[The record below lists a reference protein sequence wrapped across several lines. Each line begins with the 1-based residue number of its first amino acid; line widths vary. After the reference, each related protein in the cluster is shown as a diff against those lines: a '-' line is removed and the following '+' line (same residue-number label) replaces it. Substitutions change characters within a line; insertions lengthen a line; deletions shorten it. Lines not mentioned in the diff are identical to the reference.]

1 MGAPFINKSRLL
13 LWGGIAL
20 VGALGIA
27 APKLF
32 QEPAWT
38 KEDAHALMTYATAIG
53 RAEGCGL
60 AVGPEKKTLE
70 RWVSR
75 HFQPFPEQF
84 QSVVD
89 QQIAETAMRQK
100 VQPFEPCDTV
110 RESFPTIDWARTQRP
125 WWRGGSDAR

>member
-53 RAEGCGL
+53 RAEGCGYRDWETDRKSTRL
-60 AVGPEKKTLE
+60 NSSHSGE
-70 RWVSR
+70 SR
-75 HFQPFPEQF
+75 MP
-84 QSVVD
+84 SS
-89 QQIAETAMRQK
+89 A
-100 VQPFEPCDTV
+100 
-110 RESFPTIDWARTQRP
+110 
-125 WWRGGSDAR
+125 